1 MRLLSF
7 VFAAASLVF
16 SQVVVAGDDTT
27 VYADVEIKLEGA
39 KATKASAGIRT
50 LFITIYDSESK
61 APMPYGAMKVE
72 LDKDAKGTVYKGKLD
87 ASNIMVMGG
96 GASPQT
102 LRIKAK
108 LDKDGSAG
116 PDAAGD
122 VVGIVD
128 GVKVGSKVTI
138 KLDKAI

>member
-1 MRLLSF
+1 MRLVGLL
-7 VFAAASLVF
+7 FAAAALLGAPVASAYPTVF
-16 SQVVVAGDDTT
+16 
-27 VYADVEIKLEGA
+27 ADVEIKLEEGKTA
-39 KATKASAGIRT
+39 KAAAGIRT
-50 LFITIYDSESK
+50 LFITIYDQESK

-87 ASNIMVMGG
+87 SGNIMVMGG
-96 GASPQT
+96 GEAPKT

-122 VVGIVD
+122 VVGIVE
-128 GVKVGSKVTI
+128 GVKAGSKVTI